1 MSSSSEYD
9 HVASLLSLQP
19 GVSRSKMF
27 GMPTLKVNG
36 KAFAGM
42 NGELM
47 IFKLQGEAL
56 KQALALPGA
65 HPFEP
70 MAGRQMKEWVA
81 VPPEQS
87 GCWLDLADAALMYV
101 RSLAGKD

>member
-1 MSSSSEYD
+1 MSSSSYEYD
-9 HVASLLSLQP
+9 HVASLLALQP

-42 NGELM
+42 SGEAM
-47 IFKLQGEAL
+47 IFKLSGESL
-56 KQALALPGA
+56 RQALALPGA

-81 VPPEQS
+81 VPPEQAAQ
-87 GCWLDLADAALMYV
+87 WLDLADAALKYV
-101 RSLAGKD
+101 RSLAE